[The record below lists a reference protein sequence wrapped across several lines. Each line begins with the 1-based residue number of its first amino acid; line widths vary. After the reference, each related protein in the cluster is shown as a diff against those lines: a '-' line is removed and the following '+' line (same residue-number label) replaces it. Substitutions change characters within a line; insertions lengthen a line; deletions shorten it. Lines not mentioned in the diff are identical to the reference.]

1 MLDDPENGN
10 RGLVAAAALSG
21 VKKLQRS
28 LFVDSAEHAVLILG
42 LAEESEPTVIYLNSQ
57 V

>member
-10 RGLVAAAALSG
+10 RGLGAAALSG